1 MIEVDS
7 KREQQVE
14 WLRTYTLTPEQ
25 VKQLFQNKIRRAEVA
40 TQLLRKREGVS
51 FDDA

>member
-1 MIEVDS
+1 MIETES
-7 KREQQVE
+7 KQEQQIE
-14 WLRTYTLTPEQ
+14 WLKTYTLTPEQ

-40 TQLLRKREGVS
+40 TQLLQKREGAS